1 MDRLFI
7 SYYVCF
13 FFRYFKNKNFLNSYL
28 FYYFGTLVDRFY
40 YWLERFLFLY
50 FLVGIS
56 VCGFF
61 GYFYRVKLWIIG
73 FCFLGGFVN
82 ILLF

>member
-1 MDRLFI
+1 M
-7 SYYVCF
+7 YVF
-13 FFRYFKNKNFLNSYL
+13 FFDILKIRIFRISNL